1 MVENEELAV
10 KSERAMFRVRGLEL
24 RRSRRAPEVFEN
36 RIG

>member
-10 KSERAMFRVRGLEL
+10 KSEREMSQVRGPEL